1 MPRKTEPAGFD
12 GNARISIETL
22 SVTNNYVLV
31 SKRVHM
37 PPIARHSF
45 YWMAWPRRQTK
56 TALEMRRFCAHIEQS
71 DINM

>member
-12 GNARISIETL
+12 ENAGISVEIL
-22 SVTNNYVLV
+22 AVTNNEGLAW
-31 SKRVHM
+31 KRVHT

-45 YWMAWPRRQTK
+45 YWMAWPRRRTK